1 MKKPEI
7 KTEMRASKDTIVEMR
22 LPIEQVIKN
31 MSPEVRKQ
39 VSVVAEKRGIGIE
52 KFVHEQM
59 TAQLIDQDMF
69 LANGIDWD
77 IRADSNPRRGDVRVG
92 GGIGGRF

>member
-1 MKKPEI
+1 MKKPEF
-7 KTEMRASKDTIVEMR
+7 RAPEYKKPEMR
-22 LPIEQVIKN
+22 LPIEEVVRN

-39 VSVVAEKRGIGIE
+39 VLIAAEKRGMGID
-52 KFVHEQM
+52 KFVHEQL
-59 TAQLIDQDMF
+59 TAQLVDQDIF
-69 LANGIDWD
+69 LTNGIDWD

>member
-7 KTEMRASKDTIVEMR
+7 RTPEVKRSEMK
-22 LPIEQVIKN
+22 LPVKEVVRN

-39 VSVVAEKRGIGIE
+39 VQVAADKSGMAIE
-52 KFVHEQM
+52 KFVQKQL
-59 TAQLIDQDMF
+59 TAQLVDQDMF
-69 LANGIDWD
+69 LSADIDWD